1 MSLVEGKS
9 SRYREGSHVA
19 SVPRRTACN
28 QGKELTHK
36 RKCARRKAKGL
47 RPLPLFVSF
56 VSHHLGILLIAHVV
70 AVFVF
75 DSLCQESECG
85 HVKRLAIWASHLFH
99 HRITHNIWLMHT
111 NHTVQNSQRGIT
123 SSNFEVIWRSPS
135 LKHNTFASAA
145 YARQTNTGKSRN
157 VMRPAARRLS
167 RRPDRTN
174 ISKPL

>member
-1 MSLVEGKS
+1 M
-9 SRYREGSHVA
+9 
-19 SVPRRTACN
+19 
-28 QGKELTHK
+28 
-36 RKCARRKAKGL
+36 
-47 RPLPLFVSF
+47 SF

-167 RRPDRTN
+167 RRPDHTN
-174 ISKPL
+174 ISKPTLADDSSLISNSRHSLGHQCKPSSRAHQVNSRS